1 MWAVLAPGKSEALS
15 DRLLKYA
22 EQADFWRRSIMR
34 AMRNSEFSSVEL
46 ARIDRSAPNIMR
58 ARRSS
63 EQTMERELH
72 FAQLV
77 GMLRRRSRLIVTVAA
92 IGGVLAGAVGLLIPP
107 RYTATAQL
115 IVESQQVDFVGGLS
129 AVARA
134 TDESAI
140 DTQVTMLSS
149 REHLQQV
156 LDSLSREPEFQTTP
170 EAGTE
175 PDVIADNPVD
185 FKPLT
190 SIGGEGSAALSR
202 SPGDKLSVGELG
214 RRLKVWLGGPFIT
227 RNASA
232 RELDEVER
240 GLKVMQERRSRVIS
254 VSFTATSPERAAAIA
269 NRVVEL
275 HVAHQNDEKRSQ
287 ASQELIRIQAR
298 TAELKTESERTGEA
312 MQKSLEQRLAP
323 GPGSRE
329 GELRLR
335 ELEQEAAVN
344 GQTYASLLQ
353 RQIDIRHQ
361 QENIPPDAIILSL
374 ATPPDRPSSPNPIL
388 FIFPALIV
396 SSICGSLL
404 AVVKERL
411 DRGLRSE
418 RDVSDALGIP
428 CIGLVPQLR
437 RSDLAQPD
445 HSLLSKPF
453 APYTEAM
460 RSVAATLQL
469 TATPLFPMTV
479 LISSSV
485 PREGKTTTAIS
496 LSVYAAHLGKR
507 VLLVDFDFR
516 HPSILRRLYGE
527 PEKVVPDVQDRPP
540 EQLVHHLRDL
550 NLDYLPMPCSS
561 GDPLAWFTG
570 RHAKT
575 LMRQLRDSYDCV
587 FIDGPPLMGI
597 TEARLLVPFADKC
610 LFVIKWG
617 STTREVVQN
626 ALNLLNNSLRSEKG
640 CAVQVSALLTQ
651 VNLKTQAGYQCG
663 DVTEAFTKYRSY
675 YFRKSANA

>member
-22 EQADFWRRSIMR
+22 KQADFWRRSIMR

-149 REHLQQV
+149 REHLQRV

-170 EAGTE
+170 EAGIE

-396 SSICGSLL
+396 SSICGGLL
-404 AVVKERL
+404 AVVRERL

-428 CIGLVPQLR
+428 CIGLVPKLR
-437 RSDLAQPD
+437 RADLAQPD

-469 TATPLFPMTV
+469 SATPLFPMTV

-485 PREGKTTTAIS
+485 PGEGKTTTAIS

-527 PEKVVPDVQDRPP
+527 PDKVGPDVQDRPP
-540 EQLVHHLRDL
+540 EQIVHHLGDL
-550 NLDYLPMPCSS
+550 NLDYLPLPCSS
-561 GDPLAWFTG
+561 DDPLAWFTG
-570 RHAKT
+570 RHVKT

-597 TEARLLVPFADKC
+597 TEARLLAPFADKC

-617 STTREVVQN
+617 STRREVAQN
-626 ALNLLNNSLRSEKG
+626 ALDLLSNPLRPEKG

-651 VNLKTQAGYQCG
+651 VNLKEHAGYRYG
-663 DVTEAFTKYRSY
+663 DVAETYTKYRGSC
-675 YFRKSANA
+675 RQDAADA